1 MALLRIKH
9 AAEKEIKAELLQV
22 QSLCDLKKRE
32 IEETGRK
39 TGEWTAYYDVV
50 VKSRAVTEEL
60 AIVDRHISSLHRY
73 RDQLAIAL
81 DVLERKRADV
91 VLQYQSIR
99 KDVQVLEKMEATRKE
114 EHRLEMGKWEE
125 KEADEMASLR
135 YAREQEVVY
144 E

>member
-9 AAEKEIKAELLQV
+9 AAEKEIKAELMQV
-22 QSLCDLKKRE
+22 QMLCDAKRRE

-39 TGEWTAYYDVV
+39 TVEWTAYYDVV

-60 AIVDRHISSLHRY
+60 AIIDRHIASLHRY
-73 RDQLAIAL
+73 RDQLSIAL

-91 VLQYQSIR
+91 VMQYQAIR
-99 KDVQVLEKMEATRKE
+99 KDVQVLEKIEETRRE

-135 YAREQEVVY
+135 YTREREVAY